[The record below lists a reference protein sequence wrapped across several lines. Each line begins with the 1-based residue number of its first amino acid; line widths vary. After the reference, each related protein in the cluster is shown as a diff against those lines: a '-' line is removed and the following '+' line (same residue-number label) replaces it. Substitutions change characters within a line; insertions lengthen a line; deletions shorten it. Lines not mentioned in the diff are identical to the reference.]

1 MFRRFLKDIRGN
13 YVLLTAV
20 AMVPIMGGLAI
31 GIDYTELSSQR
42 AAAMSALDAAGI
54 ATARRIAEGATD
66 TQAMDY
72 AKEFFEA
79 NLGSVNPANT
89 TLTVTLPNNNYGG
102 GTLKLKA
109 DLTYKPRFLPTAAM
123 LINVSSTSP
132 NVGFTAEAEIRLKN
146 TLEVSLVLDNSG
158 SMNEYGFGTSKRRIE
173 LLQQASKELVETLAK
188 QATQMK
194 QIDKPVQFAL
204 VPFSASVNIGPENSA
219 KDWMDEWGISPMH
232 HENFDWS
239 KMSYENRA
247 QSGDRWAEKV
257 GDVWYK
263 RGAGWGESVDNQLTR
278 FSLFADMQIES
289 GREEIPNTK
298 EWICTKTNK
307 KGVCTEGYWTA
318 PDYTYITSQYASWQ
332 GCVEARP
339 YPYNTTD
346 ETPSSGNPATL
357 FVPMFAPDEA
367 GNRWQDLDRD
377 GANDL
382 TAGNADFDYDNSW
395 WADWEFDNTGV
406 LDRQED
412 ARKYFRVKPYGS
424 SSAGSGKGP
433 NFSCTTSAITPL
445 TDVTVDAGKLAINTA
460 IDAMKPTGNTNVPE
474 GTAWGW
480 RTLSSNEPFAEG
492 RSNTEKGND
501 KIVIVLTDGAN
512 TYGDLGY
519 YDVDAAGNKSTYA
532 AYGYVGHKFAASES
546 DTRLYKGTS
555 SDVSKSTYTQT
566 NYQKALDEQMRA
578 ICTNAKTANVLMMTV
593 ALDLDAT
600 KTADA
605 KAITE
610 LKSCASDSRFRTG
623 PDGKPAKLFWNA
635 TGATLSTV
643 FKEIADE
650 LSNLRIVG

>member
-204 VPFSASVNIGPENSA
+204 VPFSASVNIAPSSDD
-219 KDWMDEWGISPMH
+219 KPWMDTTGISPMH

-239 KMSYENRA
+239 QMTEANSA
-247 QSGDRWAEKV
+247 AMGDRWAEKV

-263 RGAGWGESVDNQLTR
+263 RGAGWGESVNQPLTR
-278 FSLFADMQIES
+278 FSLYSDMLAETD
-289 GREEIPNTK
+289 REEIPGSRHCVSWRNNGTCRTYS
-298 EWICTKTNK
+298 W
-307 KGVCTEGYWTA
+307 
-318 PDYTYITSQYASWQ
+318 DYTYTSSKYASWQ

-367 GNRWQDLDRD
+367 GHRWRDLNHDNVD
-377 GANDL
+377 DL
-382 TAGNADFDYDNSW
+382 VDPTGYGYSNNW
-395 WADWEFDNTGV
+395 WADWSDTTDAQV
-406 LDRQED
+406 RQWD

-424 SSAGSGKGP
+424 SSAGSGYGP
-433 NFSCTTSAITPL
+433 NFSCTTTPVTPL

-480 RTLSSNEPFAEG
+480 RVLSSNEPFAEG

-519 YDVDAAGNKSTYA
+519 YDADGAGNKSTYA

-555 SDVSKSTYTQT
+555 SDVSKTTYTST
-566 NYQKALDEQMRA
+566 NYQKALDEQ
-578 ICTNAKTANVLMMTV
+578 MTV

-610 LKSCASDSRFRTG
+610 LKSCASDSRFRTAE
-623 PDGKPAKLFWNA
+623 DGKPAKLFWNA

>member
-66 TQAMDY
+66 TQALDY

-204 VPFSASVNIGPENSA
+204 VPFSASVNIAPSSDD
-219 KDWMDEWGISPMH
+219 KPWMDTTGISPMH

-239 KMSYENRA
+239 QMTEANSA
-247 QSGDRWAEKV
+247 AMGDRWAEKV

-263 RGAGWGESVDNQLTR
+263 RGAGWGESVNQPLTR
-278 FSLFADMQIES
+278 FSLYSDMLAETD
-289 GREEIPNTK
+289 REEIPGSRHCVSWRNNGTCRTYS
-298 EWICTKTNK
+298 W
-307 KGVCTEGYWTA
+307 
-318 PDYTYITSQYASWQ
+318 DYTYTSSKYASWQ

-367 GNRWQDLDRD
+367 GHRWRDLNHDNVD
-377 GANDL
+377 DL
-382 TAGNADFDYDNSW
+382 VDPTGYGYSNNW
-395 WADWEFDNTGV
+395 WADWSDTTDAQ
-406 LDRQED
+406 LRQWD

-424 SSAGSGKGP
+424 SSAGSGYGP
-433 NFSCTTSAITPL
+433 NFSCTTTPVTPL

-480 RTLSSNEPFAEG
+480 RVLSSNEPFAEG

-519 YDVDAAGNKSTYA
+519 YDADGAGNKSTYA

-555 SDVSKSTYTQT
+555 SDVSKSTYTTT

-578 ICTNAKTANVLMMTV
+578 ICSNAKTANVLLMTV

>member
-204 VPFSASVNIGPENSA
+204 VPFSASVNIAPSSDD
-219 KDWMDEWGISPMH
+219 KPWMDTTGISPMH

-239 KMSYENRA
+239 QMTEANSA
-247 QSGDRWAEKV
+247 AMGDRWAEKV

-263 RGAGWGESVDNQLTR
+263 RGAGWGESVNQPLTR
-278 FSLFADMQIES
+278 FSLYSDMLAETD
-289 GREEIPNTK
+289 REEIPGSRHCVSWRNNGTCRTYS
-298 EWICTKTNK
+298 W
-307 KGVCTEGYWTA
+307 
-318 PDYTYITSQYASWQ
+318 DYTYTSSKYASWQ

-367 GNRWQDLDRD
+367 GHRWRDLNHDNVD
-377 GANDL
+377 DL
-382 TAGNADFDYDNSW
+382 VDPTGYGYSNNW
-395 WADWEFDNTGV
+395 WADWSDTTDAQ
-406 LDRQED
+406 LRQWD

-424 SSAGSGKGP
+424 SSAGSGYGP
-433 NFSCTTSAITPL
+433 NFSCTTTPVTPL

-480 RTLSSNEPFAEG
+480 RVLSSNEPFAEG

-519 YDVDAAGNKSTYA
+519 YDADGAGNKSTYA

-578 ICTNAKTANVLMMTV
+578 ICTNAKTANVLLMTV

-600 KTADA
+600 EPADA

>member
-204 VPFSASVNIGPENSA
+204 VPFSASVNIAPSSDD
-219 KDWMDEWGISPMH
+219 KPWMDTTGISPMH

-239 KMSYENRA
+239 QMTEANSA
-247 QSGDRWAEKV
+247 AMGDRWAEKV

-263 RGAGWGESVDNQLTR
+263 RGAGWGESVNQPLTR
-278 FSLFADMQIES
+278 FSLYSDMLAETD
-289 GREEIPNTK
+289 REEIPGSRHCVSWRNNGTCRTYS
-298 EWICTKTNK
+298 W
-307 KGVCTEGYWTA
+307 
-318 PDYTYITSQYASWQ
+318 DYTYTSSKYASWQ

-367 GNRWQDLDRD
+367 GHRWRDLNHDNVD
-377 GANDL
+377 DL
-382 TAGNADFDYDNSW
+382 VDPTGYGYSNNW
-395 WADWEFDNTGV
+395 WADWSDTTDAQ
-406 LDRQED
+406 LRQWD

-424 SSAGSGKGP
+424 SSAGSGYGP
-433 NFSCTTSAITPL
+433 NFSCTTTPVTPL

-480 RTLSSNEPFAEG
+480 RVLSSNEPFAEG

-519 YDVDAAGNKSTYA
+519 YDADGAGNKSTYA

-566 NYQKALDEQMRA
+566 NYQKALDEQMRT
-578 ICTNAKTANVLMMTV
+578 ICTNAKTANVLLMTV

-600 KTADA
+600 EPADA

>member
-204 VPFSASVNIGPENSA
+204 VPFSASVNIAPSSDD
-219 KDWMDEWGISPMH
+219 KPWMDTTGISPMH

-239 KMSYENRA
+239 QMTEANSA
-247 QSGDRWAEKV
+247 AMGDRWAEKV

-263 RGAGWGESVDNQLTR
+263 RGAGWGESVNQPLTR
-278 FSLFADMQIES
+278 FSLYSDMLAETD
-289 GREEIPNTK
+289 REEIPGSRHCVSWRNNGTCRTYS
-298 EWICTKTNK
+298 W
-307 KGVCTEGYWTA
+307 
-318 PDYTYITSQYASWQ
+318 DYTYTSSKYASWQ

-367 GNRWQDLDRD
+367 GHRWRDLNHDNVD
-377 GANDL
+377 DL
-382 TAGNADFDYDNSW
+382 VDPTGYGYSNNW
-395 WADWEFDNTGV
+395 WADWSDTTDAQV
-406 LDRQED
+406 RQWD

-424 SSAGSGKGP
+424 SSAGSGYGP
-433 NFSCTTSAITPL
+433 NFSCTTTPVTPL

-480 RTLSSNEPFAEG
+480 RVLSSNEPFAEG

-519 YDVDAAGNKSTYA
+519 YDADGAGNKSTYA

-566 NYQKALDEQMRA
+566 NYQKALDEQMRT
-578 ICTNAKTANVLMMTV
+578 ICTNAKTANVLLMTV

-600 KTADA
+600 EPADA

>member
-79 NLGSVNPANT
+79 NLGSVDPANT
-89 TLTVTLPNNNYGG
+89 TLTVTLPNNNFGG

-204 VPFSASVNIGPENSA
+204 VPFSASVNIAPSSDD
-219 KDWMDEWGISPMH
+219 KPWMDTTGISPMH

-239 KMSYENRA
+239 QMTEANSA
-247 QSGDRWAEKV
+247 AMGDRWAEKV

-263 RGAGWGESVDNQLTR
+263 RGAGWGESVNQPLTR
-278 FSLFADMQIES
+278 FSLYSDMLAETD
-289 GREEIPNTK
+289 REEIPGSRHCVSWRNNGTCRTYS
-298 EWICTKTNK
+298 W
-307 KGVCTEGYWTA
+307 
-318 PDYTYITSQYASWQ
+318 DYTYTSSKYASWQ

-367 GNRWQDLDRD
+367 GHRWRDLNHDNVD
-377 GANDL
+377 DL
-382 TAGNADFDYDNSW
+382 VDPTGYGYSNNW
-395 WADWEFDNTGV
+395 WADWSDTTDAQ
-406 LDRQED
+406 LRQWD

-424 SSAGSGKGP
+424 SSAGSGYGP
-433 NFSCTTSAITPL
+433 NFSCTTTPVTPL

-480 RTLSSNEPFAEG
+480 RVLSSNEPFTEG

-519 YDVDAAGNKSTYA
+519 YDADGAGNKSTYA

-566 NYQKALDEQMRA
+566 NYQKALDEQMRT
-578 ICTNAKTANVLMMTV
+578 ICTNAKTANVLLMTV

-600 KTADA
+600 EPADA

>member
-204 VPFSASVNIGPENSA
+204 VPFSASVNIAPSSDD
-219 KDWMDEWGISPMH
+219 KPWMDTTGISPMH

-239 KMSYENRA
+239 QMTEANSA
-247 QSGDRWAEKV
+247 AMGDRWAEKV

-263 RGAGWGESVDNQLTR
+263 RGAGWGESVNQPLTR
-278 FSLFADMQIES
+278 FSLYSDMLAETD
-289 GREEIPNTK
+289 REEIPGSRHCVSWRNNGTCRTYS
-298 EWICTKTNK
+298 W
-307 KGVCTEGYWTA
+307 
-318 PDYTYITSQYASWQ
+318 DYTYTSSKYASWQ

-367 GNRWQDLDRD
+367 GHRWRDLNHDNVD
-377 GANDL
+377 DL
-382 TAGNADFDYDNSW
+382 VDPTGYGYSNNW
-395 WADWEFDNTGV
+395 WADWSDTTDAQ
-406 LDRQED
+406 LRQWD

-424 SSAGSGKGP
+424 SSAGSGYGP
-433 NFSCTTSAITPL
+433 NFSCTTTPVTPL

-480 RTLSSNEPFAEG
+480 RVLSSNEPFAEG

-519 YDVDAAGNKSTYA
+519 YDADGAGNKSTYA